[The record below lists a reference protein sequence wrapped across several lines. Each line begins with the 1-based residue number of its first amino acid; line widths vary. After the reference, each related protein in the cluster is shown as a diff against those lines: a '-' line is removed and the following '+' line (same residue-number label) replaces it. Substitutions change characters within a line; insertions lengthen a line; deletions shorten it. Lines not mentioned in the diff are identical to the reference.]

1 MNRTMTLA
9 TWSWLMLATILEVSA
24 SYYLASAAWQ
34 IKDGIVALIML
45 TAIVPLALSYLDLIG
60 EHVSIKIMIVL
71 GVFFSM
77 DLMLIWTAELVH

>member
-1 MNRTMTLA
+1 
-9 TWSWLMLATILEVSA
+9 MLATILEVSA
-24 SYYLASAAWQ
+24 SYYLASAGWQ
-34 IKDGIVALIML
+34 VKDAIIAAITL

-60 EHVSIKIMIVL
+60 EPVSIKIMMLL

>member
-1 MNRTMTLA
+1 MTIA
-9 TWSWLMLATILEVSA
+9 TWSWLMLAVILEVSA
-24 SYYLASAAWQ
+24 SYYLDSAAWQ
-34 IKDGIVALIML
+34 IKDVIIAAITL

>member
-1 MNRTMTLA
+1 MTLA

-24 SYYLASAAWQ
+24 SYYLSSAAWQ
-34 IKDGIVALIML
+34 VKDGIIAAIAL
-45 TAIVPLALSYLDLIG
+45 TAIVPMALSYLDLIG

-77 DLMLIWTAELVH
+77 DLILIWTASLVH

>member
-1 MNRTMTLA
+1 MNRNMTVA

-24 SYYLASAAWQ
+24 SYYLSSAAWQ
-34 IKDGIVALIML
+34 IKDGIITAISF

-77 DLMLIWTAELVH
+77 DLILIWTAELVH